1 MNNRIIEQLK
11 AIRIIVVYQIIF
23 SGFIESEIGKILNE
37 YRDYV
42 LNSLDD
48 DEEKLT
54 MERLLRPLEIRER
67 SVIIPNIALTLID
80 QMLPLIKCQRDEHAL
95 PQTLGQ

>member
-1 MNNRIIEQLK
+1 MNNRITEQLN
-11 AIRIIVVYQIIF
+11 AIRIIVVYQIMC
-23 SGFIESEIGKILNE
+23 SGFIESEIGKTLNE

-42 LNSLDD
+42 LNSLD

-67 SVIIPNIALTLID
+67 SVIIPSIALTLID
-80 QMLPLIKCQRDEHAL
+80 QMLPLIKCQRDEHTL
-95 PQTLGQ
+95 PQT